1 MANKKP
7 GVKLLLTGL
16 SSSGKTNA
24 LKTLDPKTSF
34 VISIDGKHFP
44 FPIPHANF
52 SSFPDVNSFIN
63 GYESE
68 GQHVDGIIDKI
79 SKFKE
84 VTGKLPETI
93 AVDTVSR
100 VFQII
105 ADNCSQAYK
114 GFTIHSMIS
123 KEIAQFNQFLEIT
136 LVSNGMNVVSTT
148 HVMLNPDTGTYEDA
162 SSGAYRK
169 SGGAISVHDHVS
181 FFHIV
186 NKQYMVTH
194 RSPGLP
200 CRTLLS
206 KDVLPDSQPADEYSL
221 ANHIKLLA
229 KTNDEVEKF
238 VF

>member
-52 SSFPDVNSFIN
+52 STFPDINGLIN
-63 GYESE
+63 GYESN
-68 GQHVDGIIDKI
+68 GTHIDGIIDKI
-79 SKFKE
+79 NKFKE
-84 VTGKLPETI
+84 ATGKLPETI

-105 ADNCSQAYK
+105 ADNCSQTYK

-123 KEIAQFNQFLEIT
+123 KEIAQFNQFLEVT
-136 LVSNGMNVVSTT
+136 LVGNGMNVISTT
-148 HVMLNPDTGTYEDA
+148 HVTLNPDTGTYEDA

-169 SGGAISVHDHVS
+169 SGGAISVHDHVA

-186 NKQYMVTH
+186 NKQYQVTH

-200 CRTLLS
+200 CRTLLPQD
-206 KDVLPDSQPADEYSL
+206 KLPDTQSANDYSL
-221 ANHIKLLA
+221 AEHIKLLSE
-229 KTNDEVEKF
+229 TNGEIEKF